1 MVYQGRKTK
10 RVGSGGFRAWKG
22 LPRIKLQQTPTQS
35 FFWLVTQSSHLRP
48 SVFPFSLFSFA
59 VPFSKG
65 KTLRTR
71 LHWTWQSSWTL
82 FQGCFGDE
90 NSRLPWSPL
99 FSFGDESIVFT
110 MGIGCLKKSVC
121 SRRYFGLVS
130 YGSNWNV
137 LSGTQREIL

>member
-1 MVYQGRKTK
+1 MEVR
-10 RVGSGGFRAWKG
+10 RSGLWA
-22 LPRIKLQQTPTQS
+22 P
-35 FFWLVTQSSHLRP
+35 
-48 SVFPFSLFSFA
+48 A
-59 VPFSKG
+59 
-65 KTLRTR
+65 
-71 LHWTWQSSWTL
+71 WTL

-110 MGIGCLKKSVC
+110 MEIGCLKKLVG

>member
-1 MVYQGRKTK
+1 MEVR
-10 RVGSGGFRAWKG
+10 RSGLWA
-22 LPRIKLQQTPTQS
+22 P
-35 FFWLVTQSSHLRP
+35 
-48 SVFPFSLFSFA
+48 A
-59 VPFSKG
+59 
-65 KTLRTR
+65 
-71 LHWTWQSSWTL
+71 WTL

-90 NSRLPWSPL
+90 NSRLPWSLL

-110 MGIGCLKKSVC
+110 MGIGCLKKSVG

>member
-1 MVYQGRKTK
+1 MATHYDY
-10 RVGSGGFRAWKG
+10 SPA
-22 LPRIKLQQTPTQS
+22 
-35 FFWLVTQSSHLRP
+35 
-48 SVFPFSLFSFA
+48 
-59 VPFSKG
+59 
-65 KTLRTR
+65 
-71 LHWTWQSSWTL
+71 WTL

-110 MGIGCLKKSVC
+110 MGIGCLKKSVG